1 MRGIDDHDDRLR
13 GHGGIFSGFG
23 VGARQAG
30 SSAMPA
36 LLPGIWAEHNS
47 GGADPKARKG
57 FFLKKEAKIFAS
69 WRMW

>member
-30 SSAMPA
+30 SSAMRGFCLGFGQSTTQA
-36 LLPGIWAEHNS
+36 TRKQGLLFEKRSKNFG
-47 GGADPKARKG
+47 
-57 FFLKKEAKIFAS
+57 
-69 WRMW
+69 